1 MSKQLECLFLP
12 TIQPKAEGEE
22 WQDDPGTLIPAVLIG
37 RSRPRW
43 HRWRDEDQMNRR
55 DFVRLGCATVI
66 AMGARRP
73 PLALA
78 QPLTPRQLPSP
89 SQRPTMALVEPKA
102 TDGAVDFTLQ
112 IAPMTV
118 ELAPQVVI
126 STIGYS
132 NKVPGPLLRLREGQR
147 VAVEVVNDT
156 DVPEYVHWHGLFV
169 PSDVDGAEEEG
180 TPPVPPHGRWRYQFV
195 AKPAGSRWYHS
206 HTMAMMDL
214 HRGSYTGQF
223 GFLMIDS
230 ANDPGLYDQEVFLA
244 LREWQYFLSTMDQDE
259 MAADPNDLMPEKP
272 ANPDP
277 RPNGLEGSA
286 PLYSINDKML
296 GAGDPLRVQSGQR
309 ILMHLLNASASQI
322 HRVALPGHKF
332 QVIALDGNPVP
343 APQPVDVIEIAP
355 GERVDAIVE
364 MNQPGVW
371 ILGELRDVARQSG
384 MGILVEYANQQQR
397 ARWTPPPKARWD
409 YTIFGK
415 TAPHPAPDETIDMV
429 FEKVP
434 GGPHGINH
442 WLVNG
447 KEYPHER
454 EFVFRQG
461 GRYRLQFHNR
471 SDDAHPLHMHRHLF
485 ELVELN
491 GKPTAG
497 IKKDTVIVP
506 AFGRAAVDVVADQ
519 PGLTLFH
526 CHIQQHM
533 DFGFRA
539 LFRYS

>member
-1 MSKQLECLFLP
+1 MK
-12 TIQPKAEGEE
+12 
-22 WQDDPGTLIPAVLIG
+22 
-37 RSRPRW
+37 
-43 HRWRDEDQMNRR
+43 RR
-55 DFVRLGCATVI
+55 DFVRLGWATMI
-66 AMGARRP
+66 ANGAGKLRPAFGMSPGLQQDMGPAQHP
-73 PLALA
+73 MAPL
-78 QPLTPRQLPSP
+78 
-89 SQRPTMALVEPKA
+89 EPKA
-102 TDGAVDFTLQ
+102 TDHAADFTLQ
-112 IAPMTV
+112 IAPMMV

-126 STIGYS
+126 STIGYN
-132 NKVPGPLLRLREGQR
+132 NKVPGPLLRMREGQP
-147 VAVEVVNDT
+147 VTVDVVNDT

-169 PSDVDGAEEEG
+169 PSEMDGAEEEG
-180 TPPVPPHGRWRYQFV
+180 TPPVPPHGRRRYQFV

-206 HTMAMMDL
+206 HTAAMMDL

-230 ANDPGLYDQEVFLA
+230 ANDPGHYDQEVFLA
-244 LREWQYFLSTMDQDE
+244 LREWEYFLSTMDQDE
-259 MAADPNDLMPEKP
+259 MAADPSDPMPEKP
-272 ANPDP
+272 ATPDL
-277 RPNGLEGSA
+277 RPNGLEVSA

-296 GAGDPLRVQSGQR
+296 GAGDPLRVKPGQR
-309 ILMHLLNASASQI
+309 VLMHLLNASAAQI
-322 HRVALPGHKF
+322 HRLALPGHKF

-343 APQPVDVIEIAP
+343 TPQPVDVIEIAP

-364 MNQPGVW
+364 MNNPGVW

-384 MGILVEYANQQQR
+384 LGIVVEYADQQGR
-397 ARWTPPPKARWD
+397 ARWTPPLRSRWD
-409 YTIFGK
+409 YTIFG
-415 TAPHPAPDETIDMV
+415 TTGFGVTTSHPAPDQIIDMV

-434 GGPHGINH
+434 GGPNGINH

-454 EFVFRQG
+454 EFLLRQG
-461 GRYRLQFHNR
+461 GRYRLVFHNR
-471 SDDAHPLHMHRHLF
+471 SDDSHPLHLHRHLF

-506 AFGRAAVDVVADQ
+506 AFGRATVDLVADQ

-533 DFGFRA
+533 DFGFMA
-539 LFRYS
+539 LFRYA

>member
-1 MSKQLECLFLP
+1 
-12 TIQPKAEGEE
+12 
-22 WQDDPGTLIPAVLIG
+22 
-37 RSRPRW
+37 
-43 HRWRDEDQMNRR
+43 MNRR
-55 DFVRLGCATVI
+55 DFVRLGCASVI
-66 AMGARRP
+66 AMGARKPLLNLVP
-73 PLALA
+73 PLA
-78 QPLTPRQLPSP
+78 PRQFPSP
-89 SQRPTMALVEPKA
+89 SQRSTMALKEPKA
-102 TDGAVDFTLQ
+102 NAGAADFTLQ

-126 STIGYS
+126 STIGYN
-132 NKVPGPLLRLREGQR
+132 NKIPGPFLRMREGQR
-147 VAVEVVNDT
+147 VTVDVVNET

-169 PSDVDGAEEEG
+169 PSEADGAEEEG
-180 TPPVPPHGRWRYQFV
+180 TSPVPPHGRRRYQFV

-244 LREWQYFLSTMDQDE
+244 LREWEYFLSTTDQDE
-259 MAADPNDLMPEKP
+259 MAADPKDPKPEKP
-272 ANPDP
+272 ATPDQ
-277 RPNGLEGSA
+277 RPNGLELSA
-286 PLYSINDKML
+286 PLYSINGKML
-296 GAGDPLRVQSGQR
+296 GAAEPLRVQSGQR
-309 ILMHLLNASASQI
+309 VLMHLLNASASQI
-322 HRVALPGHKF
+322 HRVALPAHKF

-343 APQPVDVIEIAP
+343 VPQLVSVIEIAP

-371 ILGELRDVARQSG
+371 ILGEPRDAARQSG
-384 MGILVEYANQQQR
+384 MGIVVEYANQQRQPPT
-397 ARWTPPPKARWD
+397 WLPPPSGRWD
-409 YTIFGK
+409 CTIFGK
-415 TAPHPAPDETIDMV
+415 TAPHPAPDQTIDMV

-434 GGPHGINH
+434 GGPGGINH
-442 WLVNG
+442 WLING

-461 GRYRLQFHNR
+461 RRYRLVFHNR
-471 SDDAHPLHMHRHLF
+471 TDDSHPVHMHRHLF
-485 ELVELN
+485 EIVELN

-497 IKKDTVIVP
+497 IMKDTVVVP

-533 DFGFRA
+533 DFGFKA
-539 LFRYS
+539 LFRYA

>member
-1 MSKQLECLFLP
+1 MIATGTGKLRPGFGEAPQHLMVPSER
-12 TIQPKAEGEE
+12 KANER
-22 WQDDPGTLIPAVLIG
+22 A
-37 RSRPRW
+37 
-43 HRWRDEDQMNRR
+43 
-55 DFVRLGCATVI
+55 A
-66 AMGARRP
+66 
-73 PLALA
+73 
-78 QPLTPRQLPSP
+78 
-89 SQRPTMALVEPKA
+89 
-102 TDGAVDFTLQ
+102 DFTLQ
-112 IAPMTV
+112 IAPMMV

-126 STIGYS
+126 STIGYN
-132 NKVPGPLLRLREGQR
+132 NKVPGPLLRTREGR
-147 VAVEVVNDT
+147 SVTVDVVNDT

-169 PSDVDGAEEEG
+169 PSEVDGVEEEG
-180 TPPVPPHGRWRYQFV
+180 TPPVPPHGRRRYQFV

-206 HTMAMMDL
+206 HTAAMMDL

-223 GFLMIDS
+223 GFFMIDS
-230 ANDPGLYDQEVFLA
+230 ANEPGRYDQEVFLA

-259 MAADPNDLMPEKP
+259 MEADPRDPMPEKP
-272 ANPDP
+272 ATPDL
-277 RPNGLEGSA
+277 RPNGLEVSA

-296 GAGDPLRVQSGQR
+296 GAGEPLRVQSGQR
-309 ILMHLLNASASQI
+309 VLIHLLNASAAQI

-343 APQPVDVIEIAP
+343 VPQAVDVIEIAP

-364 MNQPGVW
+364 MNNPGVW
-371 ILGELRDVARQSG
+371 ILGEIRNAARQSG
-384 MGILVEYANQQQR
+384 MGIVVEYANQKQR
-397 ARWTPPPKARWD
+397 ALWTPPPRSRWD
-409 YTIFGK
+409 YTIFG
-415 TAPHPAPDETIDMV
+415 TNAPHPAPDQTIDMV

-434 GGPHGINH
+434 GGPNGINH

-454 EFVFRQG
+454 EFVLRQG
-461 GRYRLQFHNR
+461 RRYRLVFHNR
-471 SDDAHPLHMHRHLF
+471 SDDSHPLHIHRHLF

-506 AFGRAAVDVVADQ
+506 AFGRATVDLVADQ

-533 DFGFRA
+533 DFGFMA
-539 LFRYS
+539 LFRYA

>member
-1 MSKQLECLFLP
+1 
-12 TIQPKAEGEE
+12 
-22 WQDDPGTLIPAVLIG
+22 
-37 RSRPRW
+37 
-43 HRWRDEDQMNRR
+43 MNRR
-55 DFVRLGCATVI
+55 DFVRLGSVTAI
-66 AMGARRP
+66 GAGAGKLRAAFAQ
-73 PLALA
+73 PLALPKVPW
-78 QPLTPRQLPSP
+78 PLPRPMVATL
-89 SQRPTMALVEPKA
+89 EPKA
-102 TDGAVDFTLQ
+102 TGRAADFTLR

-118 ELAPQVVI
+118 ELAPQVVL

-132 NKVPGPLLRLREGQR
+132 NQVPGPFLRVREGQP
-147 VAVEVVNDT
+147 VTVEVVNDT

-169 PSDVDGAEEEG
+169 PPEVDGTEEEG
-180 TPPVPPHGRWRYQFV
+180 TPPVPPHGRRRYQFV

-206 HTMAMMDL
+206 HTAAMMDL
-214 HRGSYTGQF
+214 HRGAYTGQF
-223 GFLMIDS
+223 GFLMIDP

-244 LREWQYFLSTMDQDE
+244 LREWQPFLTTMDQDE
-259 MAADPNDLMPEKP
+259 EQSDPNDPMPEKP
-272 ANPDP
+272 AKPDQ
-277 RPNGLEGSA
+277 RPNGLEVSA

-296 GAGDPLRVQSGQR
+296 GAGDPLRVCSGQR

-322 HRVALPGHKF
+322 HRVACSGHSF

-343 APQPVDVIEIAP
+343 APQAVDVIEIAP

-364 MNQPGVW
+364 MNRPGVW
-371 ILGELRDVARQSG
+371 ILGAMRDVARQSG
-384 MGILVEYANQQQR
+384 MGMVVEYADEKQR
-397 ARWTPPPKARWD
+397 AQWLPPQKARWD

-415 TAPHPAPDETIDMV
+415 PSPHPAPDQTIDMV

-434 GGPHGINH
+434 GGPYGINH

-461 GRYRLQFHNR
+461 GRYRLVFHNR
-471 SDDAHPLHMHRHLF
+471 SDDSHPLHMHRHLF

-497 IKKDTVIVP
+497 IRKDTVIVP
-506 AFGRAAVDVVADQ
+506 AFGRAAVDLVADQ

-539 LFRYS
+539 LFRYA